1 MNESTNSIRIE
12 LNKLSKAGFLLSH
25 EQGKTIQ
32 YQANEKHP
40 LFPEVSSLVRKYLG
54 LDKVVENIVNQIGE
68 IKYAFIVGDYADG
81 KDTGTINLVIVGA
94 VDADKLKY
102 WVHKTEAIISRK
114 VQTDILSDEGFD
126 VWKSDGKINSA
137 IVLWT
142 KHTVE

>member
-25 EQGKTIQ
+25 EEGKTIQ

-54 LDKVVENIVNQIGE
+54 LDKVLENIVNQIGE

-94 VDADKLKY
+94 VDSDKLKY

-114 VQTDILSDEGFD
+114 VQTDILSDEVFD
-126 VWKSDGKINSA
+126 SWKLNGNLNSA

-142 KHTVE
+142 NNSVE